1 MLSNLVVDS
10 SVIVK
15 WLNQENEEQL
25 EQAETVLKDATSG
38 KVELFAP
45 ELAKYEVVN
54 ALIVGK
60 KLAAWQI
67 KEALSLYYSLSI
79 SFVTDSLELA
89 TVASKFVDKFHI
101 TYYDA
106 SFVALARNLDATLV
120 TANPK
125 HQAKVKGVKVVSL
138 EDYK

>member
-60 KLAAWQI
+60 KLAVWQI
-67 KEALSLYYSLSI
+67 KEALSLYYSFSI
-79 SFVTDSLELA
+79 SFVVDSLELA
-89 TVASKFVDKFHI
+89 TVASKFVNKSI
-101 TYYDA
+101 
-106 SFVALARNLDATLV
+106 
-120 TANPK
+120 K
-125 HQAKVKGVKVVSL
+125 QI
-138 EDYK
+138 